1 MSKKI
6 LVETY
11 ILNYAPKDLPWY
23 KIEGLMA
30 YIVQLKHEKFEKNF
44 ENTEIINFDKINHC
58 CGGDP
63 LQNSEKYYKRITKK
77 EL

>member
-11 ILNYAPKDLPWY
+11 ILIYAPKDLPWY

-30 YIVQLKHEKFEKNF
+30 YIVQLKHEKFEK
-44 ENTEIINFDKINHC
+44 ILKI
-58 CGGDP
+58 
-63 LQNSEKYYKRITKK
+63 LKLLI
-77 EL
+77 LI